1 MNFVSLTLYIFAM
14 MRKIIITTFL
24 AVSLSL
30 SVFAQYNVDYGF
42 SVGASNYLGDMGG
55 GIENRRDGLIDM
67 KLDYTRWNLGGF
79 YRYRISNRFG
89 VKGTLNYVR
98 LSGDDSKS
106 TNPGRRG
113 RNLNFRNDM
122 IEAAAHFEIYLYKV
136 NDVGG
141 TGRYSS
147 DFNLY
152 VFGGVGAFYS
162 NPQGELDGSWYSLQ
176 PLQTEGKSYSLIN
189 LAIPAGIGF
198 YYTIDR
204 KYRLGLEA
212 SWRTTFT
219 DYIDDVSD
227 KYVAH
232 TDPLTAELANKANQE
247 IINAIHADNPDLN
260 GGSPQV
266 TTYNPGKKRGDP
278 EHNDSYATVTVN
290 FSWAIRG
297 RSKFYKSRNNW
308 VLGKQ
313 KRKRRKSRA
322 KF

>member
-1 MNFVSLTLYIFAM
+1 MQKVLVTVFLSILTYFSAY
-14 MRKIIITTFL
+14 
-24 AVSLSL
+24 S
-30 SVFAQYNVDYGF
+30 QYYVDYGF
-42 SVGASNYLGDMGG
+42 SVGASNYLGEMGG
-55 GIENRRDGLIDM
+55 GIGERRGGLADM
-67 KLDYTRWNLGGF
+67 KLNYTRWNLGGF

-98 LSGDDSKS
+98 LSGNDSE
-106 TNPGRRG
+106 TLNPNRRG
-113 RNLNFRNDM
+113 RNLNFKNDM
-122 IEAAAHFEIYLYKV
+122 IEAAGHLELYLYKV

-152 VFGGVGAFYS
+152 LFGGVGAFYS
-162 NPQGELDGSWYSLQ
+162 NPKGELNGEWYALQ
-176 PLQTEGKSYSLIN
+176 PLQTEGVSYSKFN
-189 LAIPAGIGF
+189 FAIPAGIGF
-198 YYTIDR
+198 YYTINR

-227 KYVAH
+227 KYVLH
-232 TDPLTAELANKANQE
+232 TDPLTAKLANKTNQE
-247 IINAIHADNPDLN
+247 LITEIHLDNPDLN
-260 GGSPQV
+260 NGSPQV
-266 TTYNPGKKRGDP
+266 TTYQPGRKRGDP

-297 RSKFYKSRNNW
+297 RSKFYRAKNSW
-308 VLGKQ
+308 VLGKK

>member
-1 MNFVSLTLYIFAM
+1 MQKVLVTVFLSILTYFSAY
-14 MRKIIITTFL
+14 
-24 AVSLSL
+24 S
-30 SVFAQYNVDYGF
+30 QYYVDYGF
-42 SVGASNYLGDMGG
+42 SVGASNYLGEMGG
-55 GIENRRDGLIDM
+55 GIGERRGGLADM
-67 KLDYTRWNLGGF
+67 KLNYTRWNLGGF

-89 VKGTLNYVR
+89 LKGTLNYVR
-98 LSGDDSKS
+98 LSGDDSE
-106 TNPGRRG
+106 TLNPNRRG
-113 RNLNFRNDM
+113 RNLNFKNDM
-122 IEAAAHFEIYLYKV
+122 IEAAGHLELYLYKV

-152 VFGGVGAFYS
+152 LFGGVGAFYS
-162 NPQGELDGSWYSLQ
+162 NPKGELNGEWYALQ
-176 PLQTEGKSYSLIN
+176 PLQTEGVSYSKFN
-189 LAIPAGIGF
+189 FAIPAGIGF
-198 YYTIDR
+198 YYTINR

-227 KYVAH
+227 KYVLH
-232 TDPLTAELANKANQE
+232 TDPLTAKLANKTNQE
-247 IINAIHADNPDLN
+247 LITEIHLDNPDLN
-260 GGSPQV
+260 NGSPQV
-266 TTYNPGKKRGDP
+266 TTYQPGRKRGDP

-297 RSKFYKSRNNW
+297 RSKFYRAKNSW
-308 VLGKQ
+308 VLGKK

>member
-1 MNFVSLTLYIFAM
+1 MYNFNIFATM
-14 MRKIIITTFL
+14 QKVLVTIF
-24 AVSLSL
+24 LSL
-30 SVFAQYNVDYGF
+30 LTSISAYSQYYVDYGF
-42 SVGASNYLGDMGG
+42 SVGASNYLGEMGG
-55 GIENRRDGLIDM
+55 GIGERRSGPADM
-67 KLDYTRWNLGGF
+67 KLNYTRWNLGGF

-98 LSGDDSKS
+98 LSGDDSQ
-106 TNPGRRG
+106 TLNPNRKG
-113 RNLNFRNDM
+113 RNLNFKNDM
-122 IEAAAHFEIYLYKV
+122 IEAAAHLELYVYKV

-152 VFGGVGAFYS
+152 LFGGVGAFYS
-162 NPQGELDGSWYSLQ
+162 NPKGELDGQWYSLQ
-176 PLQTEGKSYSLIN
+176 PLKTEGTSYSKIN

-198 YYTIDR
+198 YYTINR

-227 KYVAH
+227 KYVTH
-232 TDPLTAELANKANQE
+232 TDPLTAQLANKTNQE
-247 IINAIHADNPDLN
+247 LITQIHMDNPDLN
-260 GGSPQV
+260 NGSPQV

-297 RSKFYKSRNNW
+297 RSKFYRAKNSW
-308 VLGKQ
+308 VLGKK

>member
-1 MNFVSLTLYIFAM
+1 LYNFNIFATM
-14 MRKIIITTFL
+14 QKVLVTLFL
-24 AVSLSL
+24 LVNLSF
-30 SVFAQYNVDYGF
+30 SAYSQYYVDYGF
-42 SVGASNYLGDMGG
+42 SVGASNYLGEMGG
-55 GIENRRDGLIDM
+55 GAGTRRSGPADM
-67 KLDYTRWNLGGF
+67 KLNYTRWNIGGF
-79 YRYRISNRFG
+79 YRYRISNKLG

-98 LSGDDSKS
+98 LSGDDSE
-106 TNPGRRG
+106 TLNPNRRG
-113 RNLNFRNDM
+113 RNLNFKNDM
-122 IEAAAHFEIYLYKV
+122 IEAAGHLELYLYKV

-152 VFGGVGAFYS
+152 VFGGAGLFYS
-162 NPQGELDGSWYSLQ
+162 NPQGELNGTWYDLQ
-176 PLQTEGKSYSLIN
+176 PLQTEGVKYSKFN
-189 LAIPAGIGF
+189 FAIPAGIGF

-219 DYIDDVSD
+219 DYIDDVSN

-232 TDPLTAELANKANQE
+232 TDPLAAQLANKTNQE
-247 IINAIHADNPDLN
+247 LITQIHIDNPDLN
-260 GGSPQV
+260 NRSPQV
-266 TTYNPGKKRGDP
+266 TTYDPGKKRGDP

-297 RSKFYKSRNNW
+297 RSKFYRAKNSW
-308 VLGKQ
+308 VLGKK

>member
-1 MNFVSLTLYIFAM
+1 LYNFNIFATM
-14 MRKIIITTFL
+14 QKVLVTVFL
-24 AVSLSL
+24 SILTYFSAYS
-30 SVFAQYNVDYGF
+30 QYYVDYGF
-42 SVGASNYLGDMGG
+42 SVGASNYLGEMGG
-55 GIENRRDGLIDM
+55 GIGERRGGLADM
-67 KLDYTRWNLGGF
+67 KLNYTRWNLGGF

-98 LSGDDSKS
+98 LSGDDSE
-106 TNPGRRG
+106 TLNPNRRG
-113 RNLNFRNDM
+113 RNLNFKNDM
-122 IEAAAHFEIYLYKV
+122 IEAAGHLELYLYKV

-152 VFGGVGAFYS
+152 LFGGVGAFYS
-162 NPQGELDGSWYSLQ
+162 NPKGELNGEWYSLQ
-176 PLQTEGKSYSLIN
+176 PLKTEGVSYSKFN
-189 LAIPAGIGF
+189 FAIPAGIGF
-198 YYTIDR
+198 YYTINR

-227 KYVAH
+227 KYVLH
-232 TDPLTAELANKANQE
+232 TDPLTAKLANKTNQE
-247 IINAIHADNPDLN
+247 IITEIHLDNPDLN
-260 GGSPQV
+260 NGSPQV
-266 TTYNPGKKRGDP
+266 TTYQPGRKRGDP
-278 EHNDSYATVTVN
+278 EHNDSYATVSVN

-297 RSKFYKSRNNW
+297 RSKFYRAKNSW
-308 VLGKQ
+308 VLGKK